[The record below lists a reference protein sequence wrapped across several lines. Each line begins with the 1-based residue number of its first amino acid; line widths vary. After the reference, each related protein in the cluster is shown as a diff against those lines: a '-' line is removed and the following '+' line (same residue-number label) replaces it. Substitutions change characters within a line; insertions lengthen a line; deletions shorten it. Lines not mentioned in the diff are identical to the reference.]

1 MTDTE
6 ALALVKSIV
15 APETLSYVQ
24 EIVFKFSWEGRLYP
38 QIAKDAGY
46 HPEYIRDVGAQLWR
60 SLSDSLGQKITKK
73 NVRFILSQLE
83 APSSNGHD
91 NGQAPVSSPIQN
103 PPSGMNTI
111 SFPSTAL
118 PLKSSVYLSRLDL
131 ESQAFSEVDRP
142 SGLLRIKA
150 PGSRGKTSLVLRVLD
165 YARQRGMQTVLLN
178 FQEVDGAI
186 ASDLGRFLR
195 WFSLNVTYQLGLE
208 SKLDDYWDEELG
220 NKISCKLYFREYLL
234 KQMARPWVLALDQVD
249 QIFEY
254 PDLVQEFLP
263 MLRAWHEE
271 GMEQSI
277 WQNLRLV
284 MSYSTEVYVPLKIS
298 QSPFNIGLALHLPE
312 LTLDEIKTLVEC
324 YELPWGVDETSQGVQ
339 QLQALVGGHPYLV
352 QTALYWLK
360 NSEIRLPDLL
370 ANAPTQSGI
379 YAGHLRRHWQVLQRH
394 PGLLEAIRELLRS
407 PQGLQ
412 LEALCA
418 YRLESLGLIKLTG
431 NVAQLSCNLYQQ
443 YFQSMLSKT

>member
-6 ALALVKSIV
+6 ALELVKKIV

-83 APSSNGHD
+83 LPSPDGYNRS
-91 NGQAPVSSPIQN
+91 SSPIQN

-118 PLKSSVYLSRLDL
+118 PLKSLVYLSRLDL

-142 SGLLRIKA
+142 GGLLRIKA

-165 YARQRGMQTVLLN
+165 YTRQRGMQTVLLN

-220 NKISCKLYFREYLL
+220 HKISCKLYFREYLL
-234 KQMARPWVLALDQVD
+234 KQIARPWVLALDQVD

-284 MSYSTEVYVPLKIS
+284 MAYSTEVYVPLKIS
-298 QSPFNIGLALHLPE
+298 QSPFNIGLALQLPE
-312 LTLDEIKTLVEC
+312 LTLAEIKTLVDC
-324 YELPWGVDETSQGVQ
+324 YQLPWGVDEVSQGVE

-360 NSEIRLPDLL
+360 HSDIELSDLL
-370 ANAPTQSGI
+370 ANAPTQGGI
-379 YAGHLRRHWQVLQRH
+379 YAGHLRRHWQVLQRQ
-394 PGLLEAIRELLRS
+394 PGLLEAVLELIKS
-407 PQGLQ
+407 PRGVQ
-412 LEALCA
+412 LDALCA

-431 NVAQLSCNLYQQ
+431 NTAVLSCDLYRQ
-443 YFQSMLSKT
+443 YFQSMLLET